1 MDPLDADAVE
11 EWIDNKKASTK
22 QKVLHMKQNGINKGF
37 KLLDDNSLTL
47 NTINFQQEI
56 LDFINDGPRWDSAL
70 SKKEVIVPEIGSEEF
85 NQIEEDRVEALTKAM
100 RRRMTLAEKTER

>member
-1 MDPLDADAVE
+1 
-11 EWIDNKKASTK
+11 
-22 QKVLHMKQNGINKGF
+22 MKQNGINKGF

-85 NQIEEDRVEALTKAM
+85 NHIDDIKSNSIV
-100 RRRMTLAEKTER
+100 KTINIK